1 MSVTAGGQAVT
12 SGPVLV
18 GLLAGGGSAA
28 ALFATYWDD
37 SWHTDKGRD
46 EFAIAPHL
54 LLYSGVLVASLAVA
68 AWGLLAWRRAG
79 WGTTGLRVVLAQPA
93 LLLAGIGGATTLLS
107 GPVDAAWHEAFGR
120 DAVIWSPPHLTAVLG
135 TLGKR

>member
-1 MSVTAGGQAVT
+1 MNITRERRNVTTA
-12 SGPVLV
+12 PVPV
-18 GLLAGGGSAA
+18 GLVAAGGSAA

-54 LLYSGVLVASLAVA
+54 LLYGGVLVASLAVA

-79 WGTTGLRVVLAQPA
+79 WGAAGVRAVLGQPA

-107 GPVDAAWHEAFGR
+107 GPVDNAWHEAFGR
-120 DAVIWSPPHLTAVLG
+120 DAVV
-135 TLGKR
+135 